1 MASHTRRSSDS
12 GTSSRAVP
20 ALAAVVVCIGCG
32 GDSKPSS
39 DGYAAGRSSASGGV
53 LLADDFSATTSG
65 WTESNDADA
74 LLGYADG
81 GYRILLKSPG
91 PGDAKLNLGSP
102 ENPVGVEAVRVE
114 ADVTERA
121 GPYTTG
127 QGDPYEFHGVSC
139 WGSEGEERGYKFVLT
154 PEGHYGILGD
164 DLSDDGLVTLAEG
177 ETAFDDYGATNRIG
191 GECRARADGSTLLVL
206 RVDNSK
212 IAEAVDVEGPERFG
226 AVGVSAESSE
236 AGTDVFFDN
245 FQVRNP
251 VPRAPANGVPPP
263 GANAAPPPNTR
274 SAPSSSAICKK
285 AGIRFL
291 GSTAQ
296 GGEVCFTLA
305 PDRRMLRE
313 VGFAFVPG
321 SGCPERATGTVYAQ
335 GGRGPSVTGDEV
347 RSSGFTGTFRGDRAW
362 GVLQDWDICKERTFA
377 WQARRAR

>member
-1 MASHTRRSSDS
+1 VPSLTRPPGDS
-12 GTSSRAVP
+12 RTSSRAVP
-20 ALAAVVVCIGCG
+20 ALAAVVACFGCG
-32 GDSKPSS
+32 GDSEPRS
-39 DGYAAGRSSASGGV
+39 DGFSGGNSSATGGV
-53 LLADDFSATTSG
+53 LVADDFSAATSG
-65 WTESNDADA
+65 WKESDDADA
-74 LLGYADG
+74 LLAYADG
-81 GYRILLKSPG
+81 GYRILLKTPG
-91 PGDAKLNLGSP
+91 PGDARLDLGSP
-102 ENPVGVEAVRVE
+102 DDPVAVEAVRVE

-127 QGDPYEFHGVSC
+127 QGDPYEFHGVTC
-139 WGSEGEERGYKFVLT
+139 WDSEGQGGYKFVLT
-154 PEGHYGILGD
+154 PEGHYGILKD

-177 ETAFDDYGATNRIG
+177 ETAFDGYGATNRIG

-206 RVDNSK
+206 RVENSK
-212 IAEAVDVEGPERFG
+212 IAEAVDIEGPERFG
-226 AVGVSAESSE
+226 GVGLTAESSE

-245 FQVRNP
+245 FHVRNP
-251 VPRAPANGVPPP
+251 LAGTPATGVPLP
-263 GANAAPPPNTR
+263 GKNQAPPPNTR

-305 PDRRMLRE
+305 PDRRTVRE

-335 GGRGPSVTGDEV
+335 GDGGPSVTGDEV
-347 RSSGFTGTFRGDRAW
+347 RSSGFTGTFRGERAW

-377 WQARRAR
+377 WQAGRVR